1 MFGPIN
7 KEVVT
12 NELLQVYLNNI
23 IETHQYLKQQN
34 VHLFDK
40 EFIKEH
46 LDGYVGNCEN
56 VTETLRKEFHLN
68 KYFKEIKK
76 SKEVEL
82 VIIGGIYNDKDGYKI
97 VLNKKNKIIY
107 GYHIE
112 KKFIQNSTNTT
123 INNYLSTLKYNV
135 DFNDDFFAWNEIV
148 MEQGISG
155 YLGQINKKLLLT
167 LQLLLL
173 TSNFG
178 ENFH

>member
-1 MFGPIN
+1 M
-7 KEVVT
+7 
-12 NELLQVYLNNI
+12 
-23 IETHQYLKQQN
+23 
-34 VHLFDK
+34 
-40 EFIKEH
+40 
-46 LDGYVGNCEN
+46 
-56 VTETLRKEFHLN
+56 
-68 KYFKEIKK
+68 
-76 SKEVEL
+76 
-82 VIIGGIYNDKDGYKI
+82 IIGGIYNDKNGYKI
-97 VLNKKNKIIY
+97 VLNKKNNVIY

-123 INNYLSTLKYNV
+123 IDNYLSTLKYNV
-135 DFNDDFFAWNEIV
+135 DFNDDFFAWNEIT